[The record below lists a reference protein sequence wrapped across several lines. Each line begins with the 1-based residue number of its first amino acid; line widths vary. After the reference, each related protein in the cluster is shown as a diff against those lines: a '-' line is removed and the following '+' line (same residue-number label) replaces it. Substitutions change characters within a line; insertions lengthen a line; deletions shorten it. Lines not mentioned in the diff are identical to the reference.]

1 MFFFSD
7 AKLEYFNPG
16 GSIKDRIAKRI
27 IEDAE
32 KQGLLKPGMTIIEPS
47 SGNTG
52 IGVALAAAIKGT
64 KLSLHVQYLRK
75 FQHSIFFY
83 QSQTTTLQFT
93 HYTNFNLD

>member
-1 MFFFSD
+1 MNVFFSD

-64 KLSLHVQYLRK
+64 KLSLHVQYFSTVL
-75 FQHSIFFY
+75 FF
-83 QSQTTTLQFT
+83 LPI
-93 HYTNFNLD
+93 TNYNVAIYALY